1 MLPDS
6 RTEEAFPVSEH
17 DLIPEPLDPIEER
30 TVTNRMMEMLVSGL
44 FVLVAIVVIKDS
56 IRVGAGWAF
65 DGPAAGYFPF
75 YIGCIMLIASSINF
89 LVHLLSKTPDN
100 GNFVNRSAAVL
111 VLKVLIP
118 TAVFIGLIGYTGFY
132 LAAGLFITFFMVWL
146 GRYRI
151 TRALPVGVAVP
162 LFLFW
167 LFEIAFLIP
176 LPKGPIETAL
186 GF

>member
-1 MLPDS
+1 M
-6 RTEEAFPVSEH
+6 SEH
-17 DLIPEPLDPIEER
+17 DLIPEALDPIEER
-30 TVTNRMMEMLVSGL
+30 TVTNRTMELVVSGL
-44 FVLVAIVVIKDS
+44 FILVAIVVIKDS
-56 IRVGAGWAF
+56 MRVGAGWAF

-89 LVHLLSKTPDN
+89 AIHLLSKTPDL
-100 GNFVNRSAAVL
+100 GNFVNRSAGVL

-118 TAVFIGLIGYTGFY
+118 TAVFILAIGYTGFY
-132 LAAGLFITFFMVWL
+132 VAAGLFITFFMVWL

-176 LPKGPIETAL
+176 LPKGPIEAAL